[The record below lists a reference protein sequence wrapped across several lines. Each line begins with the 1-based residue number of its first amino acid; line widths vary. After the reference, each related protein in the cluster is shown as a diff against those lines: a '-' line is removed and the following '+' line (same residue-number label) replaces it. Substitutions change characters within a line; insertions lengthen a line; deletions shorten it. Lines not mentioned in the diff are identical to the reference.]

1 MSIQRP
7 LLLPALPN
15 LLLHLQGEKHSDC
28 ELKLAAWKITQKPGN
43 GRNFKQCSQ
52 TGLHIQKTRFYSRS
66 RIGGNKW
73 VSWCCQQ
80 QTDRFCAPWSE
91 RLNYLST
98 LFEKD
103 LQYRTINSH
112 RCAISAYHDSQFIS
126 AYHDL
131 QLTVVWQ
138 RFDTQINSFCGVVIC
153 IYALITTTPKC
164 LYQGITSLINL
175 IFINCTR
182 VGEGVNLHQQSH
194 IRHRQKTLT
203 FVLLKY

>member
-1 MSIQRP
+1 MDARSKQFCSRCNAAGLEQNVYFCIPTFQLDRSGDKQGSLEKYKSNDIGDTLMANTTLVYSLLRMSIQRP
-7 LLLPALPN
+7 LLLPALPY

-28 ELKLAAWKITQKPGN
+28 ELKIAAWKITQKPGN

-52 TGLHIQKTRFYSRS
+52 TGLHIQKTRFYSRL

-80 QTDRFCAPWSE
+80 QIDRFCAPWSE

-112 RCAISAYHDSQFIS
+112 RYAISAYHGSQFIS

-131 QLTVVWQ
+131 QLTVVW
-138 RFDTQINSFCGVVIC
+138 
-153 IYALITTTPKC
+153 
-164 LYQGITSLINL
+164 
-175 IFINCTR
+175 
-182 VGEGVNLHQQSH
+182 
-194 IRHRQKTLT
+194 
-203 FVLLKY
+203 

>member
-1 MSIQRP
+1 MQQDLNKMFTFAFLPFSLIGRVINKVLWKNIKAMILVTPTWQTQPWYTLLLRMSIQRP
-7 LLLPALPN
+7 LLLPALPY
-15 LLLHLQGEKHSDC
+15 LLLHLQGEKHSDR
-28 ELKLAAWKITQKPGN
+28 ELKIAAWKITQKPGN

-52 TGLHIQKTRFYSRS
+52 TGLHIQKTRFYSRL

-80 QTDRFCAPWSE
+80 QIDRFCAPWSE

-112 RCAISAYHDSQFIS
+112 RYAISAYHGSQFIS

-131 QLTVVWQ
+131 QLTVVW
-138 RFDTQINSFCGVVIC
+138 
-153 IYALITTTPKC
+153 
-164 LYQGITSLINL
+164 
-175 IFINCTR
+175 
-182 VGEGVNLHQQSH
+182 
-194 IRHRQKTLT
+194 
-203 FVLLKY
+203 

>member
-52 TGLHIQKTRFYSRS
+52 TGLHVQKTRFYSRS

-80 QTDRFCAPWSE
+80 QIDRFCAPWSE

-112 RCAISAYHDSQFIS
+112 CCAI
-126 AYHDL
+126 
-131 QLTVVWQ
+131 QLTTTHSLFQ
-138 RFDTQINSFCGVVIC
+138 LTMTYNSQLSDKDLTHKLTVFV
-153 IYALITTTPKC
+153 ALSSASTPSS
-164 LYQGITSLINL
+164 LQHLNVYQGITSLINL

-182 VGEGVNLHQQSH
+182 VGEGVNVHQQSH
-194 IRHRQKTLT
+194 IRHRHKTLT
-203 FVLLKY
+203 FALLKY